1 MFGGKHVVEVYSEH
15 SKYTSN
21 AFQKE
26 VADKEHLSPWGI
38 MMFIV
43 WKKV

>member
-1 MFGGKHVVEVYSEH
+1 MLDGGKHVVEVYSEH

-26 VADKEHLSPWGI
+26 VTDKEQLSL
-38 MMFIV
+38 
-43 WKKV
+43 